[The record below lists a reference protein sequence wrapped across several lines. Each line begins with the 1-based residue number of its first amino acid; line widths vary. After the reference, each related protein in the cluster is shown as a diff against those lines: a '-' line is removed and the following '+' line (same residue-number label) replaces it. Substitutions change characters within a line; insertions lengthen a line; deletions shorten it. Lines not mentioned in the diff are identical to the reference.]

1 MPGLLVIQIQI
12 QAMRYLFFYTTAI
25 FSVSQKTF
33 LGHKTEGNT
42 AVLCSQKLWYTGAG
56 LGYIY
61 LHIKTCAYF
70 LGEDISVTP
79 NFCTAKVK

>member
-1 MPGLLVIQIQI
+1 MPQQNIYNEPLSCLH
-12 QAMRYLFFYTTAI
+12 LD
-25 FSVSQKTF
+25 VSQKTF

-42 AVLCSQKLWYTGAG
+42 AVICSQKLWYTGAG

-61 LHIKTCAYF
+61 LYIKTCAYF